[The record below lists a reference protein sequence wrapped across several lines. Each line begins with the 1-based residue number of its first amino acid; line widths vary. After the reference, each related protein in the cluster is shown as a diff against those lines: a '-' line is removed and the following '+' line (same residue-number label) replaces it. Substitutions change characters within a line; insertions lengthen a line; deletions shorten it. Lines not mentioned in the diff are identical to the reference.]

1 MCFNFSFKERDAP
14 SLKTLDSRGTL
25 ILSSSME
32 YTSHGVLGMLSHVCF
47 WLPCGRHSSS
57 MGIIWAYNSN
67 NNDNYDNDS
76 NNDNN
81 NGFGSRYFPRWLFLS
96 TVTRSN

>member
-1 MCFNFSFKERDAP
+1 MVSSVCYI
-14 SLKTLDSRGTL
+14 SR
-25 ILSSSME
+25 
-32 YTSHGVLGMLSHVCF
+32 HCF

-81 NGFGSRYFPRWLFLS
+81 NGFGSSYFPRWLFLS

>member
-1 MCFNFSFKERDAP
+1 
-14 SLKTLDSRGTL
+14 
-25 ILSSSME
+25 
-32 YTSHGVLGMLSHVCF
+32 
-47 WLPCGRHSSS
+47 

-81 NGFGSRYFPRWLFLS
+81 NGFGSRYFPRWLFLP

>member
-1 MCFNFSFKERDAP
+1 
-14 SLKTLDSRGTL
+14 
-25 ILSSSME
+25 
-32 YTSHGVLGMLSHVCF
+32 
-47 WLPCGRHSSS
+47 

-81 NGFGSRYFPRWLFLS
+81 GFGSRYFPRWLFLS

>member
-1 MCFNFSFKERDAP
+1 
-14 SLKTLDSRGTL
+14 
-25 ILSSSME
+25 
-32 YTSHGVLGMLSHVCF
+32 
-47 WLPCGRHSSS
+47 

>member
-1 MCFNFSFKERDAP
+1 
-14 SLKTLDSRGTL
+14 
-25 ILSSSME
+25 
-32 YTSHGVLGMLSHVCF
+32 
-47 WLPCGRHSSS
+47 

-76 NNDNN
+76 NNDND
-81 NGFGSRYFPRWLFLS
+81 NGFGSRYFPRLLFLS